1 MISLFENI
9 RVAKII
15 IILNLKC
22 FYENILI
29 FKEMFHRFFE
39 INFYWK
45 DIYSLF
51 G

>member
-1 MISLFENI
+1 M
-9 RVAKII
+9 K
-15 IILNLKC
+15 
-22 FYENILI
+22 NILI
-29 FKEMFHRFFE
+29 FKEMFHHFFE